1 MTPSGP
7 QSHFLPY
14 KAGWWPSAR
23 GDNEGRWGLA
33 CEPSCSCLLGA
44 SVVDQRGF
52 PGYFFSSSDCRGSSS
67 AHIPLEFSSCGGG
80 SSASVAPCRA
90 GDLAQPC
97 RESQQLCHP
106 LEEQLCPGS
115 PPVTALPALSWAGDA
130 SSIPGSGAPGWPGR
144 AQGSVCSCHMRGG
157 TNITPAPR

>member
-44 SVVDQRGF
+44 SVVDHRGF
-52 PGYFFSSSDCRGSSS
+52 PGYFFSISDCRGSSS
-67 AHIPLEFSSCGGG
+67 AHIPLEFSSCGEGPWHRWPRVVVG
-80 SSASVAPCRA
+80 TLPSPA
-90 GDLAQPC
+90 
-97 RESQQLCHP
+97 
-106 LEEQLCPGS
+106 GS
-115 PPVTALPALSWAGDA
+115 PSSSVTPWE
-130 SSIPGSGAPGWPGR
+130 SSCA
-144 AQGSVCSCHMRGG
+144 RGHLQ
-157 TNITPAPR
+157 